1 MRTST
6 TITSAEKN
14 AYDQFCAMHHILND
28 ETPAAL
34 KNGDLVGG
42 YICKTWN
49 EDIKEQTLKVALEKL
64 RDQLTFIPAEQV
76 EVTAILARLN
86 QSQRD
91 TVANWLG
98 RQGRLES
105 EGLHGFSNVS
115 VLVAWLLNRAFEVSD
130 ANLTTALGN

>member
-34 KNGDLVGG
+34 KNGDLIGG

-49 EDIKEQTLKVALEKL
+49 EDIKEGTLMVALEKL

-76 EVTAILARLN
+76 EVAAMLGKIN
-86 QSQRD
+86 QGQRD
-91 TVANWLG
+91 IVASWLSK
-98 RQGRLES
+98 QHRLET
-105 EGLHGFSNVS
+105 EGLKGFSNV
-115 VLVAWLLNRAFEVSD
+115 
-130 ANLTTALGN
+130 